1 VTIVVAV
8 IAAPGTGEPAA
19 RGPDT
24 APDAPIPDQ
33 AAALGTA
40 ALAGTITVTIP
51 LSFPPDGGPT
61 GLDQRVGEPISAALD
76 PRPWV
81 AEVLALAS
89 NTWVVIALMLAGAAW
104 FGWQQ
109 QWWRAATMVAVPE
122 VAAGLNTW
130 ALKPFWGRPL
140 HDYLAY
146 PSGHTV
152 HLVAV
157 ATTFLVLIESLRAR
171 LVIAGCAVVA
181 WVSAAIGMIALD
193 YHHAT
198 DIIGGAGAAVAI
210 SVLLCSAIAQV
221 QRRTARVG

>member
-1 VTIVVAV
+1 M

-19 RGPDT
+19 RGPDSFREPAT
-24 APDAPIPDQ
+24 PDQ
-33 AAALGTA
+33 AVALGIAAVAGTATA
-40 ALAGTITVTIP
+40 AIP
-51 LSFPPDGGPT
+51 LTFPPGGGPT
-61 GLDQRVGEPISAALD
+61 GLDQRLADPISAALD

-81 AEVLALAS
+81 AEVLALPS

-104 FGWQQ
+104 FGWQHR
-109 QWWRAATMVAVPE
+109 WWRATAMVAVPE

-152 HLVAV
+152 HLMAV
-157 ATTFLVLIESLRAR
+157 ATTFMLLIDSTRAR
-171 LVIAGCAVVA
+171 LVIACCTVA
-181 WVSAAIGMIALD
+181 AWCSAAVGMIALD

-198 DIIGGAGAAVAI
+198 DIIGGASAAIAL
-210 SVLLCSAIAQV
+210 SVLLCAAGIRA
-221 QRRTARVG
+221 RRRIIGAE

>member
-1 VTIVVAV
+1 ALPHPAGGWGGGAGAGSARVAF
-8 IAAPGTGEPAA
+8 
-19 RGPDT
+19 
-24 APDAPIPDQ
+24 
-33 AAALGTA
+33 ALST
-40 ALAGTITVTIP
+40 
-51 LSFPPDGGPT
+51 PPRGGPT
-61 GLDQRVGEPISAALD
+61 GLDQRIGEPISAALD

-109 QWWRAATMVAVPE
+109 RWWRAASMVAVPE

-157 ATTFLVLIESLRAR
+157 ATTFLVLIESTRAR
-171 LVIAGCAVVA
+171 LIIAGCAVVA

-198 DIIGGAGAAVAI
+198 DIIGGAGAAIAM
-210 SVLLCSAIAQV
+210 SVLLCSGIAQV
-221 QRRTARVG
+221 QRRTAQSG